1 MKRAVEAKEKEEQID
16 SIQESMTSNYNAL
29 VNISNSLRDLEAN
42 NLLK

>member
-1 MKRAVEAKEKEEQID
+1 MDAKAKEEALD
-16 SIQESMTSNYNAL
+16 SIRDSLTSNYNSL